1 MSASFFLTVSKGLLL
16 GTPLLLGFY
25 LYVTEKP
32 LQPLES
38 TLVAKTSAL
47 ITSSWSVY
55 EKKTDRLLQE
65 WQPISAKLIFQY
77 TDKNQIEHLVVS
89 QKRSGKKH
97 KNFLLEF
104 PGGKIDPHESVIDGL
119 KREIQEEDPSGIL
132 LYNFNQQL
140 KQPLSNVH
148 YLRLRL
154 ANQQRHVLFKTTI
167 NVENWKQLAK
177 FYKRHNI
184 KNKETFGFYLIEK
197 KYLIKP
203 FYQKKQWTPKSHQLL
218 KAMTKSK

>member
-1 MSASFFLTVSKGLLL
+1 MSASFFLTASKGLLL

-38 TLVAKTSAL
+38 TLVAKPSAL

-104 PGGKIDPHESVIDGL
+104 PGGKIEAGESPIESALRELREEVGISL
-119 KREIQEEDPSGIL
+119 KED
-132 LYNFNQQL
+132 QL
-140 KQPLSNVH
+140 Q
-148 YLRLRL
+148 
-154 ANQQRHVLFKTTI
+154 LFKIYPYEYEDRRVSLFTFITK
-167 NVENWKQLAK
+167 EASSK
-177 FYKRHNI
+177 FSKDGWIDLDKDSNI
-184 KNKETFGFYLIEK
+184 KNRV
-197 KYLIKP
+197 
-203 FYQKKQWTPKSHQLL
+203 L
-218 KAMTKSK
+218 KANVEIIEDLKSILI